1 MIGQISRDEMRS
13 AIEDKLCAY
22 FTTTGE
28 AATDEQIFQASAMVI
43 RELMSRFLTVED
55 PRHAEKEVHYMSME
69 FLMGRSL
76 MKNAFNLGVGEA
88 LTGALEDMGRSAV
101 DVFEAEPD
109 AGLGNGGLGRLAACY
124 MDSMATLGLEATG
137 YSICYELG
145 IFKQQFKDGRQT
157 EVADNWRIASHSWLV
172 PRYEDAVE
180 VRFGGQIAPHWDK
193 FGRYHAEHT
202 GYDAVIAVPR
212 DMLIA
217 GFGGKEIN
225 TLRLWDAESPNFLDM
240 YLFSEGE
247 YVRSMEQRTMAE
259 VITKVLYP
267 ADDHIEGKTLRLK
280 QQYFFVSATA
290 QDVVRKHIRKWGD
303 IRSFAQHHTI
313 QINDTHPTLIIPEL
327 MRIFMD
333 EYDMGWDE
341 AWNIVKESVAYT
353 NHTVMSEALEK
364 WPQDLMQQLL
374 PRLWEIMCEINRRW
388 CDFLVFNFN
397 WDERVGRNLI
407 IRDGKVHMAN
417 MCLAACYMVNGVSRL
432 HGEILKDDLFH
443 DIYTLRPQRFTHVT
457 NGIDHRRWLA
467 QINPGLHGLL
477 CETIGDAY
485 LTRPEELIKFAD
497 FADDKEVRRRVNAIK
512 QENKKALAA
521 FCKRNQGLVL
531 DTDGI
536 IDVQVKRLH
545 EYKRQLLCAMRIA
558 SLQMQLH
565 DDPKRDFV
573 PRTFVF
579 GAKAAAGYRVAK
591 RIIELLLSMQD
602 DINNDPVCKGKLQ
615 VCFVE
620 NYRVSAAEAIVPA
633 AQVSEQISTAGKEAS
648 GTGCMKLMMNGAVTI
663 GTLDGANVEMYERLG
678 DENMFLFGLHTD
690 EIANWRRHGYDP
702 NGMAHCDGEIMRVMN
717 RPRLR
722 RLPDAHVR
730 AHPGRRGARASRHHE
745 HRRERHLR
753 GRPRHRGVR
762 EEHLARHITEAVP
775 ADPAGASP
783 HNKDDRRDRRRKKG
797 LKPGLGWDPSPYFP
811 KRDRRIAW
819 QTTSPSWAA

>member
-1 MIGQISRDEMRS
+1 MIGQISRDEVRS

-22 FTTTGE
+22 FATTGD
-28 AATDEQIFQASAMVI
+28 AATDEQIFRSSAMVI
-43 RELMSRFLTVED
+43 REIMSRFLAVED
-55 PRHAEKEVHYMSME
+55 PRRVEKEVHYMSME

-76 MKNAFNLGVGEA
+76 MKNAFNLGIGEA
-88 LTGALEDMGRSAV
+88 LVGALQDMGRDAA
-101 DVFEAEPD
+101 DIFEEEPD

-124 MDSMATLGLEATG
+124 MDSMATLGIEGTG

-145 IFKQQFKDGRQT
+145 IFKQRFKDGKQT
-157 EVADNWRIASHSWLV
+157 EIADNWRTALESWLV

-180 VRFGGQIAPHWDK
+180 VRFGGQIAPHWDN

-202 GYDAVIAVPR
+202 GYDAVIAIPR

-217 GFGGKEIN
+217 GYEGKQIN
-225 TLRLWDAESPNFLDM
+225 TLRLWDAESPSSLDM
-240 YLFSEGE
+240 YLFSEGK

-290 QDVVRKHIRKWGD
+290 QDVVRKHIAKWGD
-303 IRSFAQHHTI
+303 IHSFAKHHTI
-313 QINDTHPTLIIPEL
+313 QINDTHPTMIIPEL

-333 EYDMGWDE
+333 EHGLGWDD

-364 WPQDLMQQLL
+364 WPQELVQQLL

-388 CDFLVFNFN
+388 CSYLVYNFN

-443 DIYTLRPQRFTHVT
+443 DIYTLRPDRFTHVT

-467 QINPGLHGLL
+467 QINPGLHELL
-477 CETIGDAY
+477 CETIGDGY
-485 LTRPEELIKFAD
+485 LLKPEELIRFAE
-497 FADDKEVRRRVNAIK
+497 FADDAEVRRRVNAIK
-512 QENKKALAA
+512 QENKAALAA
-521 FCKRNQGLVL
+521 FCKRNQGFVL

-558 SLQMQLH
+558 SLQLQLH
-565 DDPKRDFV
+565 DDPNRDFL

-579 GAKAAAGYRVAK
+579 GAKSAAGYKTAK
-591 RIIELLLSMQD
+591 RIIELLLSMAD
-602 DINNDPVCKGKLQ
+602 DINNDPVCKGRLQ
-615 VCFVE
+615 LCFVE
-620 NYRVSAAEAIVPA
+620 NYRVTAAESIVPA

-702 NGMAHCDGEIMRVMN
+702 NGMAQKDAEIMRVLN
-717 RPRLR
+717 RFSQGFRDGKSYSDLVSSLLYGGDQYMLIADYR
-722 RLPDAHVR
+722 SYADCQ
-730 AHPGRRGARASRHHE
+730 SRMYE
-745 HRRERHLR
+745 
-753 GRPRHRGVR
+753 
-762 EEHLARHITEAVP
+762 
-775 ADPAGASP
+775 
-783 HNKDDRRDRRRKKG
+783 
-797 LKPGLGWDPSPYFP
+797 
-811 KRDRRIAW
+811 RIADESERARLAIVNTA
-819 QTTSPSWAA
+819 QSGFFAADRAIEEYAKNIWHMQ